1 MIQSRVVTP
10 LAKAAPVADLLDW
23 PAVRGLRG
31 VQLQAPTANS
41 AAIIYGGRGA
51 QLFELAAGGTTDV
64 LPIVHLNDLYVSGN
78 GINTL
83 RVLAIS

>member
-23 PAVRGLRG
+23 PAVRG